1 MTALSLFPNAVNSTH
16 AFLCNDHNDLH
27 IIALLPI
34 TGNVGFFWSFN
45 QNMQLW
51 GGSIKIVKV
60 GSLLTG
66 GGIGITELTFSA
78 WDKILIFRSGTN
90 YFATDLAGPW
100 RRIVAPSICFGLS
113 GVLLFWFLL
122 P

>member
-66 GGIGITELTFSA
+66 GGSRLALKENSA
-78 WDKILIFRSGTN
+78 L
-90 YFATDLAGPW
+90 
-100 RRIVAPSICFGLS
+100 V
-113 GVLLFWFLL
+113 
-122 P
+122 